1 MTFDPSKP
9 YNDLP
14 DLPPAYDIETKAT
27 LRKAISA
34 NRALAELKGL
44 GMTLPNQSV
53 LIDSLIFQEARV
65 SSEIEQIVTTNDA
78 LYKAMAMPSDA
89 NIDPAT
95 KEVIRYREALWTGF
109 GNLTVRGI
117 LTTND
122 LVKIVNTIR
131 RNESGIRRI
140 AGTVL
145 NNPTNDEI
153 IYTPPNGEDI
163 IRQKLSNL
171 ENYIHAV
178 DNVDPLLKMAVI
190 HYQFEAIHPFHD
202 GNGRTGR
209 ILNILYLIQQK
220 LLDKPILYL
229 SRYIIENKGEYYR
242 RLRMVTENHEW
253 EPWILYMLD
262 AIEETA
268 AETKNEINDIR
279 TAIESSS
286 VQIRA
291 LYPEVYS
298 KELMELLFRRPY
310 TLVQHLVDQ
319 GIAKR
324 QTAATYLRKLEKAGI
339 LRSMKS
345 GRENIFINIRL
356 FDLLSR

>member
-27 LRKAISA
+27 LKKAIGA

-44 GMTLPNQSV
+44 GMTLPDQSI
-53 LIDSLIFQEARV
+53 LINSIILQEAKV
-65 SSEIEQIVTTNDA
+65 SSEIEQVVTTNDA
-78 LYKAMAMPSDA
+78 LYRAMAMPSDA

-109 GNLTVRGI
+109 NNLTERGI

-122 LVKIVNTIR
+122 FVQIVNTIKK
-131 RNESGIRRI
+131 NESGIRKI

-145 NNPTNDEI
+145 SNPVSGEV
-153 IYTPPNGEDI
+153 IYAPPDGEDI

-171 ENYIHAV
+171 ENYIHAE

-209 ILNILYLIQQK
+209 ILNILYLVQQK
-220 LLDKPILYL
+220 LLDEPVLYL
-229 SRYIIENKGEYYR
+229 SRYIIDSKAEYYKA
-242 RLRMVTENHEW
+242 LRTVTEKHEW
-253 EPWILYMLD
+253 EPWILFMLD
-262 AIEETA
+262 AVEQTA
-268 AETKNEINDIR
+268 ATTKQRIHDIKMLFDETTDFIKNVLSEI
-279 TAIESSS
+279 
-286 VQIRA
+286 
-291 LYPEVYS
+291 YS
-298 KELMELLFRRPY
+298 RELVELLFRHPY
-310 TLVQHLVDQ
+310 VKVQHLVDA

-324 QTAATYLRKLEKAGI
+324 QTAATYLRKLEDIGIFKSVKA
-339 LRSMKS
+339 